1 MDLKICFGVFR
12 VKNHDFTPKNHIV
25 SNFRGG
31 ASGAPPGSAHDNV
44 ASYIDAYADVQLELV
59 DKDFPHQYTNGWG
72 FFSNVVSMG
81 HSYTSP

>member
-1 MDLKICFGVFR
+1 MRPL
-12 VKNHDFTPKNHIV
+12 
-25 SNFRGG
+25 
-31 ASGAPPGSAHDNV
+31 PGSAPDKV